1 MGIVL
6 LRTRTVYMGDMG
18 DAQLEEVTA
27 PGRAMARDFSA
38 ELDKICAPMKLQ
50 LGSILHAHQ
59 GHGTEG
65 PDVEVLMVALDDVPM
80 DVKQF
85 DVFKGVRKCL
95 PIKWLVLC
103 VGPPGFS
110 TAPYT
115 IKDNK
120 DKEKSK
126 PLYCAD
132 EDGNTVFR
140 AWHKVSNQKERG
152 AVSEESTEHH
162 STLPAGAVV
171 STFMWDETFSS
182 GVIVS
187 GKGEGNSTKNPY
199 MAYYDRVIPRGTVCV
214 VSAKACNTEK
224 ASVGNGIA
232 IKKIMPIVRS
242 LVPETFMRGMP
253 SSQENAQVLE
263 HRLQDGEGFKAI
275 RSLVAG
281 NTVFSDMQVGNKYF
295 WYLDAERESPI
306 YQLYSEEDG
315 NTSDVWLHE
324 GMVRQALGVSAAYDS
339 NDLGQTLDV
348 LSACK
353 ALRVVVDSKVNRRQN
368 AEDGRNGA
376 MLYISSTHMAGFD
389 MLQQALKLKPDTV
402 NQSPHGTYL
411 TWMDEA
417 TMFVASNATGE
428 RMVWCDASYFVPTD
442 SSSDTDKVLVFVG
455 TICAGVP
462 AAGSVASEQ
471 DPDVIDPYRCFWIG
485 QQPPHKHLVVDVFV
499 VDVRKDAKGN
509 MLAKTLGDSEQLP
522 LIHEDPNAVQVERQ
536 WCRKVSTFYVSE
548 KKTTHTGMKRTRRVL

>member
-1 MGIVL
+1 MA
-6 LRTRTVYMGDMG
+6 
-18 DAQLEEVTA
+18 DAQTEDVMA
-27 PGRAMARDFSA
+27 QGRAMARDFST
-38 ELDKICAPMKLQ
+38 ELEKICAPMKLQ

-85 DVFKGVRKCL
+85 DVFKNGRKCL

-115 IKDNK
+115 VKDTK
-120 DKEKSK
+120 DKKGK

-152 AVSEESTEHH
+152 AVSEESIEHH

-171 STFMWDETFSS
+171 STFMWDETFSA

-187 GKGEGNSTKNPY
+187 GKGEGNSVKNPY
-199 MAYYDRVIPRGTVCV
+199 MAFHDRVIPRGTICV
-214 VSAKACNTEK
+214 VSVKASNTEK
-224 ASVGNGIA
+224 ASSGNGVA
-232 IKKIMPIVRS
+232 IKKIMPIMSS
-242 LVPETFMRGMP
+242 LVPETFMRGLP
-253 SSQENAQVLE
+253 SSQENAQILE
-263 HRLQDGEGFKAI
+263 HRLQDGESFKAI

-281 NTVFSDMQVGNKYF
+281 NTVFSDMHVGNKYF
-295 WYLDAERESPI
+295 WYLDAERENPI
-306 YQLYSEEDG
+306 FQLYNEDDG
-315 NTSDVWLHE
+315 NTSNVWMHE
-324 GMVRQALGVSAAYDS
+324 GIVRRAMGVGAAYDG
-339 NDLGQTLDV
+339 NELGKTLDV

-353 ALRVVVDSKVNRRQN
+353 ALHVIVDNKVSRRHN

-389 MLQQALKLKPDTV
+389 MLQQALKLKPETV
-402 NQSPHGTYL
+402 IKSAGTYL

-417 TMFVASNATGE
+417 SMFVASNASGE
-428 RMVWCDASYFVPTD
+428 RIVWCDASFFVPTD
-442 SSSDTDKVLVFVG
+442 SDSKIDKVLVFVG

-462 AAGSVASEQ
+462 RDASCHQEQ
-471 DPDVIDPYRCFWIG
+471 DADVVDPYRCFWIG
-485 QQPPHKHLVVDVFV
+485 QQPSLKHLMVEVFI
-499 VDVRKDAKGN
+499 VDVRKDATGN
-509 MLAKTLGDSEQLP
+509 MLARALGDGGSLL
-522 LIHEDPNAVQVERQ
+522 LIHEEQDAVDSQRQ
-536 WCRKVSTFYVSE
+536 WCRKVSTFYLSE
-548 KKTTHTGMKRTRRVL
+548 KRTTHTGMKRTRRDL